1 MDEIAPAIFAFV
13 AGVQVG
19 VIITAKLYAEMQQ
32 YYNKEERR
40 YISFLQKE
48 RKKMQYVQYINK
60 YPTDPVKHKDPLA
73 HIKEEDY
80 IDLIDPFE
88 TEIYPEENPPS
99 SETNCEEDAKAAEEA
114 IIQEAFDGKYVY
126 EDTPNGRVY
135 MMHEKDHIFH
145 YWANVKNIKY
155 PFLHV
160 TCRKLVLACEHKEL
174 YDEKENKYIMKGNI
188 EDLENLKEK
197 EDHEKNI
204 KVRDVSFRDFI
215 SLRNQS
221 DDDKQT
227 TTTTTTTTTTSTTK
241 DTLDLRNILL

>member
-1 MDEIAPAIFAFV
+1 MDEIVPAIFAFM

-19 VIITAKLYAEMQQ
+19 VFITAKMYAEMQQ

-88 TEIYPEENPPS
+88 TEKSQLP
-99 SETNCEEDAKAAEEA
+99 ETNCEEEAEASEEA
-114 IIQEAFDGKYVY
+114 TIQQAFDGKYVY

-160 TCRKLVLACEHKEL
+160 TCRKLVLACEHKGL

-188 EDLENLKEK
+188 EELEKLKEK
-197 EDHEKNI
+197 EDHEKSI

-221 DDDKQT
+221 DDDKKEDVT
-227 TTTTTTTTTTSTTK
+227 PTTSTTTTEK

>member
-60 YPTDPVKHKDPLA
+60 YPTDPVKHKDPMA

-99 SETNCEEDAKAAEEA
+99 SETNCEEDTKATEEEA
-114 IIQEAFDGKYVY
+114 TIQQAFDGKYVY

-155 PFLHV
+155 PFLNV

-188 EDLENLKEK
+188 EELEKLKEK
-197 EDHEKNI
+197 EDQEKNI

-215 SLRNQS
+215 SLRNQL
-221 DDDKQT
+221 DDDKKEDVT
-227 TTTTTTTTTTSTTK
+227 PTTSTTTTEK